1 MNKYPNKSG
10 NKNMKPKLFLLFI
23 PFFLLLAGCQINTLA
38 AQEPT
43 PIPLVTGESGV
54 TVEGKLVPQKHVQLS
69 FNMPGVISE
78 VLVEEG
84 QEVEQG
90 QVIARLDQRPRLASA
105 VAAAE
110 LEVINARQA
119 LKDLQET
126 SNVNTAAA
134 QQKVA
139 AARDAV
145 RYAERYLN
153 NLNAGS
159 RGTDIVKA
167 QANVVLLKDRLDKAR
182 EDFKPYENKP
192 EDNITRANFLS
203 RLADAQRKYDDAVL
217 LLNNLQG
224 NPSDIDQAVAE
235 ANLSLAQAQLSL
247 AEEEYQDVLDG
258 PDPDALLAAEARLK
272 AAEAGL
278 VAAEAS
284 LADSELI
291 APFSGTLVRLD
302 LKQGEQAIPGKLAA
316 VLADLS
322 GWVVETNDLN
332 EMEVPGIHEG
342 QTASVVPDALPDLEL
357 DGHVTSISQLY
368 EEKLGDVTFT
378 VRLALD
384 ESDPR
389 LRWGMT
395 VKVRFLEE

>member
-1 MNKYPNKSG
+1 
-10 NKNMKPKLFLLFI
+10 MKPKQFLLFI
-23 PFFLLLAGCQINTLA
+23 PILLLLAGCQINTQA

-43 PIPLVTGESGV
+43 QIPVVTGDSNV
-54 TVEGKLVPQKHVQLS
+54 SVEGKLVPVQHVQLS
-69 FNMPGVISE
+69 FNLPGVISE

-84 QEVEQG
+84 QEIEQG

-110 LEVINARQA
+110 VEVINAQQA

-126 SNVNTAAA
+126 SDVNTAAA

-153 NLNAGS
+153 NLKAGS
-159 RGTDIVKA
+159 RGTDVDKA
-167 QANVVLLKDRLDKAR
+167 QADVVLLKDRLDTAR
-182 EDFKPYENKP
+182 EDYKPYEKKD
-192 EDNITRANFLS
+192 EDNITRAAYLS

-224 NPSDIDQAVAE
+224 NPSDIDWAIAE
-235 ANLSLAQAQLSL
+235 ANLSLAQAQLAL
-247 AEEEYQDVLDG
+247 AEDDYQDVIDG
-258 PDPDALLAAEARLK
+258 PDPDALQAAEARLK

-278 VAAEAS
+278 VAAQAT
-284 LADSELI
+284 LADSELV

-322 GWVVETNDLN
+322 GWVVETDDLN
-332 EMEVPGIHEG
+332 EMEVPGIYDG
-342 QTASVVPDALPDLEL
+342 QSATVVPDALQELEL

-378 VRLALD
+378 TRIALD

-395 VKVRFLEE
+395 VKVQFQEE